1 MGLNRSP
8 PFSPHLIYADSG
20 NFQEGLG
27 YYVLDNLSDK
37 MLAAEYRTV
46 LPDEKLI
53 AQELDRSRRQLE
65 KRASVKVRHP

>member
-37 MLAAEYRTV
+37 MLAAR
-46 LPDEKLI
+46 LSFQKKSPSPRN
-53 AQELDRSRRQLE
+53 LDAPAGNWRNGRLS
-65 KRASVKVRHP
+65 